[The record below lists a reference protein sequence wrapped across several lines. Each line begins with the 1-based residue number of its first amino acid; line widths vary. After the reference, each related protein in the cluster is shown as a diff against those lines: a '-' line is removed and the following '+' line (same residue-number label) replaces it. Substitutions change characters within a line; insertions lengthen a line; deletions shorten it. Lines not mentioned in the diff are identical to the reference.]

1 MYDGSTSSTVLHI
14 KKDVFEM
21 ILDKNKFR
29 DPKIVLK
36 RLKELGV
43 LVSDKDRYISKFTV
57 AKDGENILVRG
68 YRLYVPND
76 ETPINDEGVTTDG
89 QKMTAHRHRRDSEQ
103 ETLIK
108 PVRKKRNI
116 GKLRRQ
122 AEEKWEEYRN
132 DRNI

>member
-1 MYDGSTSSTVLHI
+1 MTVQHPAPFYI
-14 KKDVFEM
+14 SKKEVFEM

-89 QKMTAHRHRRDSEQ
+89 QKNDSA
-103 ETLIK
+103 
-108 PVRKKRNI
+108 PSPKR
-116 GKLRRQ
+116 L
-122 AEEKWEEYRN
+122 
-132 DRNI
+132 